1 MAEGK
6 SYKFTLKKKKEYTVK
21 FKPLKEKSVGMDK
34 IREIA
39 LAFIKTKTGKGDVK
53 SAETMQKNKP
63 ILKGVMRKLF
73 VYLGAVLILIGIIF
87 AYILFMMQGAG
98 IGVVAPVAREV
109 PSLQL
114 DIIDYGLANI
124 NGHGVYTPYVI
135 LHARGNNVKEIGVFM
150 EASDG
155 PLYDGI
161 YVLNSRREQGSR
173 YSEFK
178 DELQREFSKFG
189 VSVNEIYLEELES
202 LPEGSHPL
210 IIVPTGF
217 MPASLASP
225 HGSGKNAVELT
236 RKGATI
242 IYIGFGFD
250 QGLMDERRGRIFPGT
265 DYSVEAV
272 STTLGIDITS
282 TRSSLDGMLLKDVR
296 YGVVPAYQKN
306 VQYTADVK
314 LANNGIPVV
323 NWGGQGYLVI
333 IPNTLDSGW
342 NNGKEAATDIAMLIK
357 NAAWLKEYDR
367 YIEATPESYY
377 KLEDSND
384 VYETLITKGKAGIQ
398 EGYARIYTRA
408 YNENNEIV
416 DVKSK
421 YLKIS
426 KTQKGSISNSPYA
439 LSEKISGRT
448 FDVEAYFNESIDRFK
463 QATEIRLR
471 LINSSGEIADEIF
484 FGAQYILPIDYT
496 LKSVYDP
503 KIEHGVYIIRLDAPS
518 TPPYTFAKSVLIVPQ
533 INLIPERIDWKEQMF
548 VFSLEVPELEG
559 EDITSSLKDT
569 YVVIDD
575 KIRQKIST
583 TQSGEKTF
591 AYFKVDTPLEEGRKH
606 TFRFEVQKGLVY
618 ESVSSISRM
627 YYEQWWFW
635 FVIVLTMGI
644 VAIGIAFKAREK
656 VKYSLDI
663 PEFEARAKKK
673 IYVKKDMIFD
683 IFERINAEYGWERM
697 PLSLKE
703 IKNGFRKISYMGRPI
718 LIGDYN
724 TQIILD
730 KLMHL
735 GDIKMYLDLYALSK
749 WETDRYN
756 YKYLAMFRKMRDI
769 LIPAAIPFTKLGE
782 REDCDTYIKMRNE
795 NLKIIICTGENLL
808 ERIERAISGEE
819 RTVLLFADDDSKREF
834 IESISKYGKRGA
846 SIKIALLNE
855 TVIPL
860 TINEFSEFIR

>member
-265 DYSVEAV
+265 D
-272 STTLGIDITS
+272 
-282 TRSSLDGMLLKDVR
+282 
-296 YGVVPAYQKN
+296 
-306 VQYTADVK
+306 
-314 LANNGIPVV
+314 
-323 NWGGQGYLVI
+323 
-333 IPNTLDSGW
+333 
-342 NNGKEAATDIAMLIK
+342 
-357 NAAWLKEYDR
+357 
-367 YIEATPESYY
+367 
-377 KLEDSND
+377 
-384 VYETLITKGKAGIQ
+384 
-398 EGYARIYTRA
+398 
-408 YNENNEIV
+408 
-416 DVKSK
+416 
-421 YLKIS
+421 
-426 KTQKGSISNSPYA
+426 
-439 LSEKISGRT
+439 
-448 FDVEAYFNESIDRFK
+448 
-463 QATEIRLR
+463 
-471 LINSSGEIADEIF
+471 
-484 FGAQYILPIDYT
+484 
-496 LKSVYDP
+496 
-503 KIEHGVYIIRLDAPS
+503 
-518 TPPYTFAKSVLIVPQ
+518 
-533 INLIPERIDWKEQMF
+533 
-548 VFSLEVPELEG
+548 
-559 EDITSSLKDT
+559 
-569 YVVIDD
+569 
-575 KIRQKIST
+575 
-583 TQSGEKTF
+583 
-591 AYFKVDTPLEEGRKH
+591 
-606 TFRFEVQKGLVY
+606 
-618 ESVSSISRM
+618 
-627 YYEQWWFW
+627 
-635 FVIVLTMGI
+635 
-644 VAIGIAFKAREK
+644 
-656 VKYSLDI
+656 
-663 PEFEARAKKK
+663 
-673 IYVKKDMIFD
+673 
-683 IFERINAEYGWERM
+683 
-697 PLSLKE
+697 
-703 IKNGFRKISYMGRPI
+703 
-718 LIGDYN
+718 
-724 TQIILD
+724 
-730 KLMHL
+730 
-735 GDIKMYLDLYALSK
+735 
-749 WETDRYN
+749 
-756 YKYLAMFRKMRDI
+756 
-769 LIPAAIPFTKLGE
+769 
-782 REDCDTYIKMRNE
+782 
-795 NLKIIICTGENLL
+795 
-808 ERIERAISGEE
+808 
-819 RTVLLFADDDSKREF
+819 
-834 IESISKYGKRGA
+834 
-846 SIKIALLNE
+846 
-855 TVIPL
+855 
-860 TINEFSEFIR
+860 